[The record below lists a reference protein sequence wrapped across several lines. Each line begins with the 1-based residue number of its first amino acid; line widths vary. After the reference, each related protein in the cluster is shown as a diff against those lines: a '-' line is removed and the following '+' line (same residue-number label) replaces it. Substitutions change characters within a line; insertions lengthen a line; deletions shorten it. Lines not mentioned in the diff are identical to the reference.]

1 MRFYYENYS
10 GDSGYFTLKKTELV
24 KAIMS
29 AWNIEADLCIID
41 KLSENSIFKGRK
53 LIFAPHE
60 DNEFNNELLKEY
72 GLYITDG
79 EKYRELRYIKDNSL
93 AEEPDTWSNTL
104 CLI

>member
-10 GDSGYFTLKKTELV
+10 GDSGCFTLKKTEIP

-29 AWNIEADLCIID
+29 AWNIEADLYIID
-41 KLSENSIFKGRK
+41 KKFDEGIFKGRK

-60 DNEFNNELLKEY
+60 DNEFNNEVLKEY

-79 EKYRELRYIKDNSL
+79 EKYRELRYLEDDSL
-93 AEEPDTWSNTL
+93 AEEPDTWSNVL
-104 CLI
+104 DLI